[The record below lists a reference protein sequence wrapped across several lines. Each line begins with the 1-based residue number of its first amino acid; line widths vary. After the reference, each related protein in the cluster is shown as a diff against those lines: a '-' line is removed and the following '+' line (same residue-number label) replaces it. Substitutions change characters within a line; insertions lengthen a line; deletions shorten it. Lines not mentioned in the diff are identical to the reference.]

1 MDRAMVHAGSINETT
16 SINLAVIGF
25 VRATHTKWVALL
37 FGVYNSLHMSLS
49 ELLTTFANNLLP
61 ILLVGGAGF
70 TLGKFLTVDS
80 RSLGRVV
87 FYVFS
92 PLLIFD
98 LMIKSELNLK
108 QALTT
113 VVYTAS
119 VIAVM
124 GFLAFIFGKLFRLEK
139 SYLLAVILTVAF
151 GNTGNYGLPLVKFS
165 FGDDALAVASIFYV
179 TTTILFNTVGVVIAS
194 IGHMD
199 LKSAVLGL
207 FKLPS
212 IYGVVLALI
221 IKALSFQL
229 PLPISRTIEIA
240 ANCAIPVM
248 LILLGLELTRIQWS
262 HNFRALGLGV
272 AAKLLLGPLVG
283 LLLAKLYGM
292 QGSVYQGNI
301 LEAAMPAAVATTVV
315 AAEYRLE
322 PALVTAIVFLGT
334 ALSPLTLTP
343 LIVYLAR

>member
-1 MDRAMVHAGSINETT
+1 MTIHE
-16 SINLAVIGF
+16 
-25 VRATHTKWVALL
+25 L
-37 FGVYNSLHMSLS
+37 F
-49 ELLTTFANNLLP
+49 TTFANNLLP
-61 ILLVGGAGF
+61 ILLVSGAGF
-70 TLGKFLTVDS
+70 ALGKLISIDS

-92 PLLIFD
+92 PLLVFD
-98 LMIKSELNLK
+98 LMLKSKLNLQ
-108 QALTT
+108 QAFTT
-113 VVYTAS
+113 VAFTAS
-119 VIAVM
+119 VISVM
-124 GFLAFIFGKLFRLEK
+124 GLIAFLLGKLFRLEK
-139 SYLLAVILTVAF
+139 PYLLAVILTVAF
-151 GNTGNYGLPLVKFS
+151 GNTGNYGLPLVKFA
-165 FGDDALAVASIFYV
+165 FGDDALAVASLFYV

-212 IYGVVLALI
+212 IYGVALALF
-221 IKALSFQL
+221 IKGIGIQL

-240 ANCAIPVM
+240 ANGAIPLM

-262 HNFRALGLGV
+262 HSFRALSLGV
-272 AAKLLLGPLVG
+272 GLRLLLSPLVG
-283 LLLAKLYGM
+283 ILFASLFGLQHTAR
-292 QGSVYQGNI
+292 QGSI

-315 AAEYRLE
+315 ATEYNLE
-322 PALVTAIVFLGT
+322 PSLVTAIVFLGT